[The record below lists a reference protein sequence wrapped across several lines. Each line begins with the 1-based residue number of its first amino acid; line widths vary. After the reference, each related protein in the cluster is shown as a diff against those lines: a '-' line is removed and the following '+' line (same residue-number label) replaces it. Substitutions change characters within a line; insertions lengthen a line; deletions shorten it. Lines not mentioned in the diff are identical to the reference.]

1 MWNRCEA
8 PRGGGE
14 GRFELLFC
22 SFQLPT
28 LLRGRP
34 EDQIK
39 AGRGYACAGGGKGRL
54 LDGDGG
60 GGGADAIDDHKPDR
74 SKL

>member
-14 GRFELLFC
+14 GRFELLFVLF
-22 SFQLPT
+22 SFPRYFEVDRKTKGWQGVCV
-28 LLRGRP
+28 RR
-34 EDQIK
+34 
-39 AGRGYACAGGGKGRL
+39 GGGKGRL
-54 LDGDGG
+54 LDGDGGG